1 MIMLTPKASW
11 SWICAKV
18 DILVEL
24 ANLQKY
30 EQASL
35 AAGQKLKTYKIAG
48 AVGAA
53 TTTHTL
59 FSIHIVVEA
68 HWECGRSVGD

>member
-1 MIMLTPKASW
+1 MLIANFSV
-11 SWICAKV
+11 WICARV

-24 ANLQKY
+24 ANLRKY

-35 AAGQKLKTYKIAG
+35 AGGQGLQTHKIAG
-48 AVGAA
+48 AIRTD

-68 HWECGRSVGD
+68 HWQCGRSVGD